1 MLGLYCVS
9 TNVGG
14 VEEAIPKHCLF
25 PAKVEPNS
33 LLNILT
39 QVIDKAR
46 NQKSFDEESKMDFS
60 YPWPAVS
67 ERTV

>member
-14 VEEAIPKHCLF
+14 VEEAIPKNCLF
-25 PAKVEPNS
+25 PAKVEPSS
-33 LLNILT
+33 LLKTLN

-46 NQKSFDEESKMDFS
+46 D
-60 YPWPAVS
+60 
-67 ERTV
+67 R